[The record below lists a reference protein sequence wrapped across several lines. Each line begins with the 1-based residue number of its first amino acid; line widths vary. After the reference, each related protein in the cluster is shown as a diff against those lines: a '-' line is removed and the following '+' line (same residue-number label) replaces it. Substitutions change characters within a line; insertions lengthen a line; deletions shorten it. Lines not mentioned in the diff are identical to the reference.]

1 MVRSLNAAHSELKSS
16 LTTQSVALS
25 SNRLGQTG
33 QNNLQ
38 TSSASLG
45 TRSSRRE
52 IGVFDRV
59 FTTSGSV
66 RRNFTDVYRFELSTR
81 RSLRIYLG
89 NQFSNPNSSNRRMV
103 VDLFNDSNL
112 RRISSV
118 TINPTR
124 VDAITQTL
132 SAGVYRIRVSTQ
144 SNDRGRYFLDMVRL

>member
-16 LTTQSVALS
+16 LTTQSAALS
-25 SNRLGQTG
+25 SNRLGQ
-33 QNNLQ
+33 NDLQ

-66 RRNFTDVYRFELSTR
+66 RRNFTDVYRFELSAR

-89 NQFSNPNSSNRRMV
+89 NQFSNPNSYKHKV
-103 VDLFNDSNL
+103 
-112 RRISSV
+112 
-118 TINPTR
+118 
-124 VDAITQTL
+124 
-132 SAGVYRIRVSTQ
+132 G
-144 SNDRGRYFLDMVRL
+144 